1 MENNFSA
8 IDFYRKYFRQ
18 NGIKNGNPWWYYL
31 FILSGCYYN
40 LGADTM
46 KKPKRK
52 LPKRGQRAAGNKR
65 RRGKK

>member
-1 MENNFSA
+1 MPYA
-8 IDFYRKYFRQ
+8 K
-18 NGIKNGNPWWYYL
+18 
-31 FILSGCYYN
+31 
-40 LGADTM
+40 